1 MAPSPS
7 RPFSGDIYTNG
18 AQLSSREIRLL
29 RILPGRKEIRCTLT
43 THPLSAKPQ
52 YDALSYAWGPDRK
65 PHAIICDGRRL
76 FVTKS
81 LFHAL
86 CQLRRNGQTALLWV
100 DAVCINQADD
110 EEKSVQVR
118 IMRQIYERA
127 GEVKV
132 WLGLEE
138 ASDAMG
144 LVLLRQVYRRCGM
157 TDPSDLVTRD
167 WTIVEFLNLPGMEDP
182 AWRAVLKI
190 LHRPYFSRIW
200 IVQEFL
206 LARRRTVL
214 LGPHTIDGDI
224 LLAFAGAMA
233 KYPRIDEAVRANST
247 ISTTLVV
254 DAAWANPPV
263 GSQLVPDPANPTG
276 PSRQIAIPAAVTPPI
291 MTLWFLHFTTSQFG
305 GALML
310 ELLNWT
316 RIFKAKDPRDRI
328 FALVGLASHFDPEFA
343 HHLVDY
349 KKPLA
354 EVQTELAR
362 WFLKH
367 HRRTESM
374 AFSYVDAAG
383 QSASLP
389 SWVPDWAGGGGT
401 SMATSTLVATFYE
414 VDDSAIPNPFV
425 YRRFLSDGS
434 IEIESA
440 ILDVVESTINDIP
453 YMTSTPILT
462 NDHLLWAHC
471 RDMEA
476 WEDACWDLAH
486 RSNPSGSYPVTDE
499 HLFDAYW
506 RTLVFDRDPEHRGSS
521 APAEFK
527 SAAEHW
533 MSSLES
539 FNNFL
544 RLVETR
550 PLGWLNQAIEQ
561 FVRAVVQIMRGQ
573 SFELALKQY
582 AGGRKFAATRT
593 GYLGWV
599 PLAAQP
605 GDSVCY
611 FERNR
616 LPFVIRRSGTDG
628 WRLVGDCY
636 VHGMMRG
643 LPPEVQ
649 KGIVSQRV
657 ILL

>member
-1 MAPSPS
+1 MAPAPS
-7 RPFSGDIYTNG
+7 RSLSGEIYTYG
-18 AQLSSREIRLL
+18 ARLSSREIRLL

-43 THPLSAKPQ
+43 THPLAANPQ
-52 YDALSYAWGPDRK
+52 YDALSYAWGLDRR

-100 DAVCINQADD
+100 DAVCINQVDD

-118 IMRQIYERA
+118 IMRQIYESA

-144 LVLLRQVYRRCGM
+144 LVLLRQVYRRCGR
-157 TDPSDLVTRD
+157 TNPGDLVTRD
-167 WTIVEFLNLPGMEDP
+167 WTILEFLSLPGMEDP

-206 LARRRTVL
+206 RARRRTVL
-214 LGPHTIDGDI
+214 LGPHKVDGDI
-224 LLAFAGAMA
+224 LLAFAGAME
-233 KYPRIDEAVRANST
+233 KYPRISEAVGSNST
-247 ISTTLVV
+247 ISTTLIV

-263 GSQLVPDPANPTG
+263 GSQPVPDPADPAG
-276 PSRQIAIPAAVTPPI
+276 PARQIAIPAAVTPPI
-291 MTLWFLHFTTSQFG
+291 VTLWFLDFTASQYG

-316 RIFKAKDPRDRI
+316 RMFKAKDPRDRI
-328 FALVGLASHFDPEFA
+328 FALVGLASYFDDEFA
-343 HHLVDY
+343 DHLVDY
-349 KKPLA
+349 KKPLV

-362 WFLKH
+362 WFLKN

-374 AFSYVDAAG
+374 MFSYVGATG
-383 QSASLP
+383 QAPSLP
-389 SWVPDWAGGGGT
+389 SWVPDWAGDGGI
-401 SMATSTLVATFYE
+401 SMATRSLVATFYE
-414 VDDSAIPNPFV
+414 YDDSAIPNPFV

-434 IEIESA
+434 IEIECT

-462 NDHLLWAHC
+462 NDQLLWAHS

-486 RSNPSGSYPVTDE
+486 RSNPSASYPVTDE

-506 RTLVFDRDPEHRGSS
+506 RTLAFDTDPERRGYS
-521 APAEFK
+521 PPPEFK

-544 RLVETR
+544 RLVEER
-550 PLGWLNQAIEQ
+550 PRGWPNQAAEQ
-561 FVRAVVQIMRGQ
+561 FVRGVVQIMRGQ
-573 SFELALKQY
+573 SFELALRQY
-582 AGGRKFAATRT
+582 ASGRKFAATRT

-599 PLAAQP
+599 AICKYCFSCRLSSAA
-605 GDSVCY
+605 
-611 FERNR
+611 
-616 LPFVIRRSGTDG
+616 
-628 WRLVGDCY
+628 
-636 VHGMMRG
+636 
-643 LPPEVQ
+643 VQ
-649 KGIVSQRV
+649 V
-657 ILL
+657 